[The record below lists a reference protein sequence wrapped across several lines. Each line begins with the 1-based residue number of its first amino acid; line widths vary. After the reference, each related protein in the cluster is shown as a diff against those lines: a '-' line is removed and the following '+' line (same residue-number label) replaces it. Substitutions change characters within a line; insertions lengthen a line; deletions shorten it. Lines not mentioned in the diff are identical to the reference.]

1 MKERNQKGSSADRVS
16 TPAVDRPAPLRTPL
30 LSAPAVSDSPS
41 TTCTNTWRRYCDDRL
56 RHFAAG
62 R

>member
-1 MKERNQKGSSADRVS
+1 MNERNQKGSSADRVP
-16 TPAVDRPAPLRTPL
+16 TRIVDRASALRTPL
-30 LSAPAVSDSPS
+30 NRTPVVADSS
-41 TTCTNTWRRYCDDRL
+41 TGTWKKYCADRL

>member
-1 MKERNQKGSSADRVS
+1 MKERNQKGSSGSRASTRV
-16 TPAVDRPAPLRTPL
+16 VDRSAPLRTPL
-30 LSAPAVSDSPS
+30 LSAPTVADSP
-41 TTCTNTWRRYCDDRL
+41 TPTCTNTWKRYCDDRL